1 MIENHIEGILQE
13 LLTSPVVSSFKVIR
27 QEIAENEGFIRIKCL
42 LSDGGVVEFAEYIEI
57 RSEEVSI
64 ETYSYHWQDLKG
76 NLIRRWDNVRHHKE
90 VSTYPHHLH
99 LVTEEVLESM
109 SMNLKKVLR
118 EIEDTLPT
126 LQNT

>member
-1 MIENHIEGILQE
+1 MIENHIEGTLQE

-42 LSDGGVVEFAEYIEI
+42 LSDGGIMEFAEYLEI
-57 RSEEVSI
+57 HSEEVSI

-76 NLIRRWDNVRHHKE
+76 NLIRRWDNVRHNKE

-99 LVTEEVLESM
+99 LENSEVIKSIP
-109 SMNLKKVLR
+109 MNLKKALR
-118 EIEDTLPT
+118 EIEGALSI
-126 LQNT
+126 L